1 MAADV
6 RPHGPYGAE
15 SSLCYSGRRRS
26 PARHLRAHGR
36 IHRHQFELT
45 PPTVQEF
52 SARIQK
58 AIAKWAWLVA
68 EQEGQCVAYA
78 YASSHR
84 ERPVYQ
90 WSVETSAY
98 VATSARRQGIGALL
112 YRELFA
118 ALASRG
124 YCNAFAGIALPNP
137 ASVALHHAVGFSPI
151 GIFKAVGRKFG
162 AWHDVAWFQKQLRNE
177 PPRD

>member
-1 MAADV
+1 
-6 RPHGPYGAE
+6 
-15 SSLCYSGRRRS
+15 
-26 PARHLRAHGR
+26 
-36 IHRHQFELT
+36 
-45 PPTVQEF
+45 
-52 SARIQK
+52 
-58 AIAKWAWLVA
+58 
-68 EQEGQCVAYA
+68 
-78 YASSHR
+78 
-84 ERPVYQ
+84 VYQ